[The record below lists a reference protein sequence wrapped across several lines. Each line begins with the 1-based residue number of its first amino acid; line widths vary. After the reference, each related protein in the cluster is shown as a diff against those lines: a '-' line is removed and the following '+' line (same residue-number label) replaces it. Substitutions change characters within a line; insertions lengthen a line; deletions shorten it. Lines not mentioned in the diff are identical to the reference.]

1 MKRKL
6 ITLRR
11 ILIAGIKNFVRNS
24 WLSIAAIAVMV
35 VSIIIILSSIVMNV
49 ATQKTISELSKNIK
63 IAVYFLPDTEEDQI
77 FQLKKEFESDSRVA
91 EVTYISSEKA
101 QSDFIESNK
110 TDQKTLQGLALIGAD
125 SLPASLQVS
134 VSDLTL
140 INSVADLAR
149 QDKYKDYIEDLN
161 VGKQD
166 VQRTIDDAT
175 TAQKFITRAS
185 IIAAS
190 IFVGVSILII
200 FNTIRM
206 AIFTRQE
213 EIRTEK
219 LLGATRSYIKGPFLV
234 ESAIYGIISGI
245 IGSSIVL
252 ATVRVISYKDF
263 AYTKDYFSDPKIM
276 ALCVLGS
283 ILFGILVGYISSS
296 LAIRKYLRL
305 KRW

>member
-1 MKRKL
+1 MRRKL

-11 ILIAGIKNFVRNS
+11 IFISGTKNFIRNS

-49 ATQKTISELSKNIK
+49 ATQNTISELSKNIK
-63 IAVYFLPDTEEDQI
+63 IAVYFLPDTEEESI
-77 FQLKKEFESDSRVA
+77 FQLKNEFENDSRVA
-91 EVTYISSEKA
+91 EVSYISSEKA
-101 QSDFIESNK
+101 QNDFIETNK
-110 TDQKTLQGLALIGAD
+110 ADQQLLQGLALIGGN
-125 SLPASLQVS
+125 SLPASLEIS
-134 VSDLTL
+134 VNDLSL
-140 INSVADLAR
+140 INSVADIAK

-166 VQRTIDDAT
+166 VQKTIDDAAA
-175 TAQKFITRAS
+175 AQKFITRAS

-219 LLGATRSYIKGPFLV
+219 LLGATKGYIKGPFLV
-234 ESAIYGIISGI
+234 ESSIYGIISGI
-245 IGSSIVL
+245 IGASIVL
-252 ATVRVISYKDF
+252 ATIRVISHDDF
-263 AYTKDYFSDPKIM
+263 TFTRDYFSEPTVM
-276 ALCVLGS
+276 ALCVIGS
-283 ILFGILVGYISSS
+283 VIFGMLVGYISSS
-296 LAIRKYLRL
+296 LAISKYLRL
-305 KRW
+305 RRW

>member
-49 ATQKTISELSKNIK
+49 ATQNTISELSKNIK

-125 SLPASLQVS
+125 SLPASFCVS
-134 VSDLTL
+134 
-140 INSVADLAR
+140 
-149 QDKYKDYIEDLN
+149 
-161 VGKQD
+161 
-166 VQRTIDDAT
+166 
-175 TAQKFITRAS
+175 
-185 IIAAS
+185 
-190 IFVGVSILII
+190 
-200 FNTIRM
+200 
-206 AIFTRQE
+206 
-213 EIRTEK
+213 
-219 LLGATRSYIKGPFLV
+219 
-234 ESAIYGIISGI
+234 
-245 IGSSIVL
+245 
-252 ATVRVISYKDF
+252 
-263 AYTKDYFSDPKIM
+263 
-276 ALCVLGS
+276 
-283 ILFGILVGYISSS
+283 
-296 LAIRKYLRL
+296 
-305 KRW
+305 

>member
-11 ILIAGIKNFVRNS
+11 ILIAGVKNFVRNS

-49 ATQKTISELSKNIK
+49 ATQNTISELSKNIK

-101 QSDFIESNK
+101 QNDFIETNK
-110 TDQKTLQGLALIGAD
+110 ADQQLLQGLALIGGN
-125 SLPASLQVS
+125 SLPASLEVS
-134 VSDLTL
+134 VSDLSL
-140 INSVADLAR
+140 INSVADIAR

-166 VQRTIDDAT
+166 VQRTINDAAN
-175 TAQKFITRAS
+175 AQRFITRAS

-234 ESAIYGIISGI
+234 ESAIYGIVSGVV
-245 IGSSIVL
+245 GSAIVL
-252 ATVRVISYKDF
+252 ATVRVITHNDF
-263 AYTKDYFSDPKIM
+263 AYTRNYFSDPKIM
-276 ALCVLGS
+276 AICIVGS
-283 ILFGILVGYISSS
+283 VLFGMIVGYISSS
-296 LAIRKYLRL
+296 LAISKYLRL

>member
-11 ILIAGIKNFVRNS
+11 ILIAGVKNFVRNS

-49 ATQKTISELSKNIK
+49 ATQNTISELSKNIK

-101 QSDFIESNK
+101 QNDFIETNK
-110 TDQKTLQGLALIGAD
+110 ADQQLLQGLALIGGN
-125 SLPASLQVS
+125 SLPASLEVS
-134 VSDLTL
+134 VSDLSL
-140 INSVADLAR
+140 INSVADIAR

-166 VQRTIDDAT
+166 VQRTINDAAN
-175 TAQKFITRAS
+175 AQRFITRAS

-252 ATVRVISYKDF
+252 ATVRVITHSDFSYTRDF
-263 AYTKDYFSDPKIM
+263 FTDPKIM
-276 ALCVLGS
+276 ALCILGS
-283 ILFGILVGYISSS
+283 VLFGMIVGYISSS
-296 LAIRKYLRL
+296 LAISKYLRL
-305 KRW
+305 RHW